1 MMAIT
6 ALALAATLAIVTQD
20 QSALRAAPRDSA
32 QQQAALWQGDVLE
45 VRGQRMDHL
54 QVYDHRRERAGYVRA
69 SQVRTTSLQA
79 AEAPELLSVMRFVRD
94 TPGAEALGVGY
105 AAAYLKAVPAGDITA
120 EPFDVLG
127 SLADRLARRAS
138 ARQGK
143 GNDATLAAHL
153 EVVASYGVTLNS
165 HERDGSMQICYDGE
179 AFRRVLAMPTAS
191 APQRARAAL
200 GLTRHECVDP
210 QLRPHERFQVDQ
222 WRADVLERV
231 DLSQLPETL
240 KNRMQLRRAGVWAAL
255 AHAHARRLEA
265 GADGLAASSTAAVQA
280 AARRSVDALAAVNKA
295 ELTDD
300 DQLDYTEAA
309 LRASASR
316 WAAEPAVAAAAG
328 AARPGRLAVL
338 TQPGQPGETCVLLVD
353 PAKPPEQAAKAPLMR
368 RCTYGAVWAASASA
382 SPDGRA
388 LALAVQPLDTWRE
401 LWVFRRGEQ
410 GWTVDVLPPASSTAT
425 GPDLGYSEFAGWV
438 PGGERLLVARESRV
452 DGRFKR
458 SFEVLLLSDLSTDKQ
473 ASQPQYLQLFSRWQD
488 PAWKRQSLSL
498 R

>member
-1 MMAIT
+1 MAIT

-20 QSALRAAPRDSA
+20 QAALRAAPRDGA

-45 VRGQRMDHL
+45 VRGRRMDHL

-79 AEAPELLSVMRFVRD
+79 IEAPELLSVMRFVRD

-138 ARQGK
+138 VRQGK
-143 GNDATLAAHL
+143 GNDTALAAHL
-153 EVVASYGVTLNS
+153 DVVASYGVTLNS
-165 HERDGSMQICYDGE
+165 YERDGSMQICYDGE
-179 AFRRVLAMPTAS
+179 AFRRVLAMPTAT

-200 GLTRHECVDP
+200 GLTRHDCVDP

-222 WRADVLERV
+222 WRAEVLDRV
-231 DLSQLPETL
+231 DLSPLPETL

-255 AHAHARRLEA
+255 AHAHARRLEG
-265 GADGLAASSTAAVQA
+265 GADNLAASSTAAVQA
-280 AARRSVDALAAVNKA
+280 AARRSVEALAAVNKT

-300 DQLDYTEAA
+300 DQLDYAEAA

-316 WAAEPAVAAAAG
+316 WAAEPSAIAVAG

-338 TQPGQPGETCVLLVD
+338 TQPGEPGETCVLLVD
-353 PAKPPEQAAKAPLMR
+353 AAKPAEQAAKAPLMR
-368 RCTYGAVWAASASA
+368 RCTYGTVWAASASG

-438 PGGERLLVARESRV
+438 PGGERLLVVRESRV

-458 SFEVLLLSDLSTDKQ
+458 SFEVLLLKDLSTDRQ